1 MFTAWSVFNVWST
14 LRSTAEQEDGQAKAT
29 TPPAE
34 DGSIKIQSQSS
45 AGEKLAEGAAA
56 DKAAMGSACCQT
68 GVPAAQLTPTS
79 SMDVVK
85 VSCVFCIF
93 QFEVQTACSQHLLLR
108 LSLPACGMLLC
119 LPCCLS

>member
-34 DGSIKIQSQSS
+34 DGSINIQSQLS

-56 DKAAMGSACCQT
+56 DNAAGDSACRQT
-68 GVPAAQLTPTS
+68 GAPAAQPSPTS

-85 VSCVFCIF
+85 VS
-93 QFEVQTACSQHLLLR
+93 
-108 LSLPACGMLLC
+108 
-119 LPCCLS
+119 